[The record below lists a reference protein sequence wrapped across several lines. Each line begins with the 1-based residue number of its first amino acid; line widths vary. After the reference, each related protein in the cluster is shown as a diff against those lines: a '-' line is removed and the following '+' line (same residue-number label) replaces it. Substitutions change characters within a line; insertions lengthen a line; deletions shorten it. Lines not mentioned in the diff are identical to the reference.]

1 MVNPSSVFS
10 GRSAIVKVYT
20 ALRGQ
25 FNKQML
31 NCPMRTV
38 KALINEH
45 GKVELLEPLTLSEE
59 RQALVTILD
68 TPTQEPRPFG
78 LCKGEFS
85 VPDDFD
91 APLPDDT
98 LDDFERT

>member
-1 MVNPSSVFS
+1 
-10 GRSAIVKVYT
+10 
-20 ALRGQ
+20 
-25 FNKQML
+25 ML

-45 GKVELLEPLTLSEE
+45 GKVELLEPVTLSEE

-68 TPTQEPRPFG
+68 APTREPRPFG

-91 APLPDDT
+91 DPLPDDI
-98 LDDFERT
+98 LDDFERA